1 MEFLI
6 KEAGCDKLHL
16 VRNKVLLTLSL
27 EKGLIPPR
35 SLVRKLLESKGLPVA
50 KKPFISFVQPNDK
63 RFVDKFFLPYEH
75 AFPGSGN

>member
-1 MEFLI
+1 VLQISEEMVGRKMEFLI

-27 EKGLIPPR
+27 EKRLIPPR

-50 KKPFISFVQPNDK
+50 KKERNLL
-63 RFVDKFFLPYEH
+63 FLLCNQMTS
-75 AFPGSGN
+75 AL

>member
-27 EKGLIPPR
+27 EKRPPR
-35 SLVRKLLESKGLPVA
+35 SLVRKLLESKGRG
-50 KKPFISFVQPNDK
+50 KETFD
-63 RFVDKFFLPYEH
+63 FFC
-75 AFPGSGN
+75 ATK